1 MTGKILA
8 VDDTDESRKILSFFL
23 RKAGYEV
30 LEARDGE
37 EALAM
42 ASRSQPDLILLDIVM
57 PQRDGYSTCA
67 ALKRDDR
74 TKNIPVIFLS
84 ALDDSKEKI
93 KGLEIGGIDYI
104 TKSFDRRELLA
115 RVQLQFRLLS
125 LTREIL
131 QANKELLEKQK
142 RLDEDLKA
150 AAGIQQSL
158 LPQKLPDM
166 DSLKVAWKF
175 VPSDQ
180 IGGDIFNLF
189 RLDEDHFGLYM
200 LDVSGHG
207 VPAAMVS
214 VSVSQRLQTQTGDL
228 LKGKKDSPPFYEIIP
243 PNKVLQ
249 ILDREYPIERFD
261 KYFTMVYLVINCR
274 DGYLRYSNA
283 AHPPPV
289 LLRRNGPFELLHAGG
304 SIIGL
309 GGRLPFEEERKNLTA
324 GDKII
329 FYTDGVI
336 ECQNNEGV
344 LFGEGRLH
352 GLLERLRGE
361 SIDRILEGMLE
372 SVLAFS
378 RGVGLKDDVTLLAV
392 ELAGKE

>member
-8 VDDTDESRKILSFFL
+8 VDDTDESRKIISFFL
-23 RKAGYEV
+23 KKAGYEV
-30 LEARDGE
+30 LEAQDGE
-37 EALAM
+37 EALAV
-42 ASRSQPDLILLDIVM
+42 ARQSQPDLILLDVVM
-57 PQRDGYSTCA
+57 PKRDGYSTCE
-67 ALKRDDR
+67 ALKRDER

-84 ALDDSKEKI
+84 ALDDSKEKV

-104 TKSFDRRELLA
+104 GKPFDRRELLA
-115 RVQLQFRLLS
+115 RVQLQFRILS

-131 QANKELLEKQK
+131 QANKDLLEKQK
-142 RLDEDLKA
+142 RLDEDLRA

-166 DSLKVAWKF
+166 GSLKVAWKF

-189 RLDEDHFGLYM
+189 RLDEDHFGIYM

-207 VPAAMVS
+207 VPAALVS
-214 VSVSQRLQTQTGDL
+214 VSVSQRLQPQNGDL
-228 LKGKKDSPPFYEIIP
+228 LKRKKDCPPFYEIVP
-243 PNKVLQ
+243 PNEVLQ
-249 ILDREYPIERFD
+249 ILDQEYPIERFD
-261 KYFTMVYLVINCR
+261 KYFTMVYLVIDGR
-274 DGYLRYSNA
+274 DGCLRYSNA

-304 SIIGL
+304 PIIGL
-309 GGRLPFEEERKNLTA
+309 GGKLPFEEEKKRLMA

-336 ECQNNEGV
+336 ECQNPEGI
-344 LFGEGRLH
+344 LFGESRLYD
-352 GLLERLRGE
+352 LLERLRGE

-372 SVLAFS
+372 SVLSFS
-378 RGVGLKDDVTLLAV
+378 AGVGLKDDVTLLAA